1 MPCVVAM
8 DLVVS
13 HECIFKFSR
22 EDRVFECEHELTKL
36 RNHAEPKKW

>member
-13 HECIFKFSR
+13 HELVSNFRGRIEFLNAFL
-22 EDRVFECEHELTKL
+22 VFRPLLEITT
-36 RNHAEPKKW
+36 

>member
-13 HECIFKFSR
+13 HGYISNFRGRIEF
-22 EDRVFECEHELTKL
+22 L
-36 RNHAEPKKW
+36 NANMN